1 MILLSTSQVHDA
13 VATTL
18 LRHLQAVITISQQ

>member
-1 MILLSTSQVHDA
+1 MILLSTSQAHDT
-13 VATTL
+13 VATAL